1 MTQDIKNT
9 ESSDAIKNKI
19 NDIRGFFKNTL
30 SSIDSRPV
38 IGWFC
43 TYTPEELIIAGGF
56 TPLRIMGSKKIVRS
70 ESYFPINF
78 CPYIKSSWDSLL
90 SGISNIRALI
100 FTNSCDGMRRLCDTA
115 NTYLKNTPSYLL
127 DVPRLR
133 GKDSTAFFKGN
144 LINMKKFIENTAGI
158 RIREKEIKNAA
169 VLLNKKRRLMENF
182 SRIFRKFP
190 NLINISTYYRIME
203 LSMTSEPNTFTDDL
217 EKYVELIEESTGKNK
232 TILKA
237 DKEASPRIMII
248 GNFITEEKLW
258 NMLSA
263 MKLKLASD
271 DLCNSS
277 RYFKNQVDT
286 NSSPDLFSSLA
297 RRYLNKPSCMRMAD
311 LGLKLKEIED
321 TATDNSIKGII
332 FISLKFC
339 DTVLYS
345 FPLLKE
351 RFNRMGI
358 PVLYLEMEY
367 NNFSE
372 GQLKT
377 RVQAFLEML

>member
-9 ESSDAIKNKI
+9 ESPYTIKNKI
-19 NDIRGFFKNTL
+19 NDIRSSFKNTL
-30 SSIDSRPV
+30 SFRNNRPA

-43 TYTPEELIIAGGF
+43 TYTPEELIIAGRF
-56 TPLRIMGSKKIVRS
+56 TPMRIMGSKKIAKS

-100 FTNSCDGMRRLCDTA
+100 FTNSCDGMRRLYDTA
-115 NTYLKNTPSYLL
+115 NTYFKNSPSYLL

-133 GKDSTAFFKGN
+133 GEDSIAFFKDN
-144 LINMKKFIENTAGI
+144 LINVKRFIENTAGI
-158 RIREKEIKNAA
+158 KIREKEIKNAT

-182 SRIFRKFP
+182 SRIFRNFP
-190 NLINISTYYRIME
+190 NLIYISTYYRIME
-203 LSMTSEPNTFTDDL
+203 LSMTSEPQTFINDL
-217 EKYVELIEESTGKNK
+217 DKYIEFIEGICDKNK
-232 TILKA
+232 TILKTN
-237 DKEASPRIMII
+237 KENSPGIMVI
-248 GNFITEEKLW
+248 GNFINEEKLW

-263 MKLKLASD
+263 MKLRLAYD
-271 DLCNSS
+271 DLCISS
-277 RYFKNQVDT
+277 RYFMKQVDT
-286 NSSPDLFSSLA
+286 SSPDLIASLA

-311 LGLKLKEIED
+311 MGLKLKEIEN
-321 TATDNSIKGII
+321 TVIENSVKGII

-345 FPLLKE
+345 FPFLKE
-351 RFNRMGI
+351 RFNEMGI

>member
-1 MTQDIKNT
+1 
-9 ESSDAIKNKI
+9 
-19 NDIRGFFKNTL
+19 
-30 SSIDSRPV
+30 
-38 IGWFC
+38 
-43 TYTPEELIIAGGF
+43 
-56 TPLRIMGSKKIVRS
+56 
-70 ESYFPINF
+70 
-78 CPYIKSSWDSLL
+78 
-90 SGISNIRALI
+90 
-100 FTNSCDGMRRLCDTA
+100 
-115 NTYLKNTPSYLL
+115 
-127 DVPRLR
+127 
-133 GKDSTAFFKGN
+133 
-144 LINMKKFIENTAGI
+144 
-158 RIREKEIKNAA
+158 
-169 VLLNKKRRLMENF
+169 MENF

-321 TATDNSIKGII
+321 TVTDNSIKGII